1 MFLLY
6 LLSQN
11 TNSAKTAPPTLFIKQ
26 TTLSEIVQFVIK
38 FNKGEN
44 QKYLSV
50 VKADNN
56 DNIMI
61 HEISFVDFI
70 IYEIHET
77 AEFENIKNCVN
88 IESHYSNVIK

>member
-61 HEISFVDFI
+61 HKF
-70 IYEIHET
+70 YEIHET

>member
-1 MFLLY
+1 LFVIFDDRFPFY

-26 TTLSEIVQFVIK
+26 TTFSEIVQFVIK
-38 FNKGEN
+38 LKKGEN

-56 DNIMI
+56 DNIMKSTKLQGLKI
-61 HEISFVDFI
+61 
-70 IYEIHET
+70 
-77 AEFENIKNCVN
+77 
-88 IESHYSNVIK
+88 